1 MARIGNK
8 YKKVVE
14 LFNEK
19 TGDIVRVIRFRN
31 SITFNDF
38 LKDFEAMRYPN
49 YCWRYKDK
57 EKNMVNMK
65 KPSILN

>member
-1 MARIGNK
+1 MVRIVNK

-19 TGDIVRVIRFRN
+19 TGDVVRVIRFRN

-38 LKDFEAMRYPN
+38 LQDFEAMRYPN
-49 YCWRYKDK
+49 YNWRYKGK
-57 EKNMVNMK
+57 KMENME
-65 KPSILN
+65 KPSFEIAG

>member
-19 TGDIVRVIRFRN
+19 TGDVVRVIRFRN

-38 LKDFEAMRYPN
+38 LKDFEAMRSPN
-49 YCWRYKDK
+49 YSWRYIDRGKK
-57 EKNMVNMK
+57 RENMN
-65 KPSILN
+65 

>member
-19 TGDIVRVIRFRN
+19 TGDVVRVIRFPN

-38 LKDFEAMRYPN
+38 LKDFEEMRYPN
-49 YCWRYKDK
+49 YGWRYK
-57 EKNMVNMK
+57 EKVRKISNL
-65 KPSILN
+65 S